1 MSLSLVLITPAFND
15 AEMLRITGA
24 SMAAQT
30 QPPVEWVIVD
40 DGSTDGTADVAR
52 ELAERLPFARAVLR
66 ERRPRTDGLAEASEV
81 LAFYAGLATVE
92 STWDVVGKL
101 DSDLEFPPDYLE
113 RLLSALAA
121 DPALGIV
128 GGHCYERHDGRLVLD
143 PVPDEHVR
151 GATKLWTRACWE
163 AIGGIERGLGWDT
176 VDELRAWRAGFRTRS
191 LPDLGLVHLRPMGQ
205 RGGMVRGM
213 ARVGVCAHASGCS
226 VTFGVARAAKYA
238 WIKRPML
245 LSGLGFAWGYARAL
259 VTRRQR
265 LVTTDERRWL
275 ARRQHRRLLGPL
287 ARGA

>member
-1 MSLSLVLITPAFND
+1 MRQSLVLITPAFND

-24 SMAAQT
+24 SMAAQVR
-30 QPPVEWVIVD
+30 PPEEWVIVD

-66 ERRPRTDGLAEASEV
+66 ERRQRADGLAEASEV

-92 STWDVVGKL
+92 TAWDVVGKL

-113 RLLSALAA
+113 RLLAALAA
-121 DPALGIV
+121 DPGLGIV

-226 VTFGVARAAKYA
+226 STFAVARSVKYA
-238 WIKRPML
+238 WIKRPIV

-259 VTRRQR
+259 VTRRPR
-265 LVTTDERRWL
+265 LVTTHERRWL

-287 ARGA
+287 ARG